1 MTPAGSLSAAP
12 DTMPGPMTR
21 KNCRHDRRWCSRRAR
36 ALVATAHTVRS
47 LQAAGARSLLPPR
60 GRPRKHTRP
69 AALDAPPAS
78 LLRSRY
84 PRSRLR
90 DIQVAF
96 VGTRP
101 PVGRATRGS
110 LGAAGPA
117 SPPLRY
123 CFGGRSLAVAVFRRD
138 RRVLAR
144 IVPPPSLDPAGG
156 LRDRP

>member
-101 PVGRATRGS
+101 
-110 LGAAGPA
+110 L
-117 SPPLRY
+117 LE
-123 CFGGRSLAVAVFRRD
+123 
-138 RRVLAR
+138 
-144 IVPPPSLDPAGG
+144 G
-156 LRDRP
+156 LRGVRLERQDLPHHRSVTASVAAPWP